1 MLSAHQKKMGKKK
14 QIFKIKL
21 AQSFRY
27 AHRYRLCVYMFIR
40 MGDHMFMS
48 ICVCTV
54 FLKCIVAPP
63 GPVSSDEGPLRDVY
77 CTRPTIHW
85 ARPVLFKSV
94 RIFRRSPRAHS
105 RDRSP
110 RTSCLGRPG
119 SASSSSS
126 RFQLIRRIH
135 PQTPSIQKKSHHL
148 ICLSPIARPDSR
160 FREDSSS
167 CRKEDKPS
175 AHEFISIWLYT
186 SW

>member
-1 MLSAHQKKMGKKK
+1 MCLYCVSKMHSSATW
-14 QIFKIKL
+14 
-21 AQSFRY
+21 AR
-27 AHRYRLCVYMFIR
+27 
-40 MGDHMFMS
+40 
-48 ICVCTV
+48 
-54 FLKCIVAPP
+54 FLGR
-63 GPVSSDEGPLRDVY
+63 GPVKGRLLHEADSTLGQACS
-77 CTRPTIHW
+77 IQ
-85 ARPVLFKSV
+85 V